1 MRRHDSQ
8 IRLFTHLKIY
18 YLNNYMY
25 SLAELRPGMA
35 IVLEGT
41 PFLVLR
47 AQHSKQARGTGVA
60 KTSMRNLLTGA
71 VIPMTFQGQEKLE
84 PADIGFTKAQFLYNS
99 DGEYHFMDNT
109 DFAQFSFTE
118 DDLGDQKYF
127 LIDGMEVDI
136 QNFEGRP
143 ISVKIP
149 PKVVL
154 EVTETDPGV
163 KGDTASGGSKPAL
176 TQTGLTVSVPF
187 FINVGDKIRVNTE
200 SQEYVERA

>member
-1 MRRHDSQ
+1 
-8 IRLFTHLKIY
+8 
-18 YLNNYMY
+18 MY
-25 SLAELRPGMA
+25 TLAELRPGMA
-35 IVLEGT
+35 VVIEGT

-84 PADIGFTKAQFLYNS
+84 PADIGYTKAQFLYSS
-99 DGEYHFMDNT
+99 DGEYFFMDNN
-109 DFAQFSFTE
+109 DFSQFSFTE

-127 LIDGMEVDI
+127 LIDGMELDI
-136 QNFEGRP
+136 QNFDGKP

-154 EVTETDPGV
+154 EVTETDPGIR
-163 KGDTASGGSKPAL
+163 GDTASGGSKPAM
-176 TQTGLTVSVPF
+176 TQTGLTVNVPF